1 MRYKGKAC
9 LWCRNGHYMLMA
21 GGEAGGREL
30 GPVGLKKL
38 GLRLDFATV
47 GAKWEVWVAD
57 CCGNL
62 QLVRPDWAE
71 SQPAHGYSGWR
82 ESNLNRRPDQ
92 HIRG

>member
-38 GLRLDFATV
+38 GLRLDFATL
-47 GAKWEVWVAD
+47 GAKWEVWVAE

-71 SQPAHGYSGWR
+71 R
-82 ESNLNRRPDQ
+82 
-92 HIRG
+92 

>member
-1 MRYKGKAC
+1 MGYKGRPC
-9 LWCRNGHYMLMA
+9 LWCGKRPYTLMA

-38 GLRLDFATV
+38 GLRLDFATL

-71 SQPAHGYSGWR
+71 RQPAHGYGGRR
-82 ESNLNRRPDQ
+82 EDRQWGSPIGTGRR
-92 HIRG
+92 